1 MKMKNLLITLV
12 SVVIVFFII
21 SLVQESITWPL
32 LQVLI
37 IIGFIINL
45 CMSLISKKKNIQ

>member
-12 SVVIVFFII
+12 SVIIVFFII
-21 SLVQESITWPL
+21 SLVQERITWPL

-37 IIGFIINL
+37 IMGFIINL
-45 CMSLISKKKNIQ
+45 CMSLLSEKKKIQ

>member
-12 SVVIVFFII
+12 SVIIVFFII
-21 SLVQESITWPL
+21 SLVQARITWPL
-32 LQVLI
+32 LQVLM

-45 CMSLISKKKNIQ
+45 CISLLSEKKKIQ